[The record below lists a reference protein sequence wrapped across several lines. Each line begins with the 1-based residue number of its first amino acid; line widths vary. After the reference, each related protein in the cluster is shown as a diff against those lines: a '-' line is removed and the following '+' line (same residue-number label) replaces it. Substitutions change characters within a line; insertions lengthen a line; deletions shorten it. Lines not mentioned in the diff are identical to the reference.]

1 MKTST
6 ASFRLPDP
14 ARSRP
19 AQWPAFAFSAAIIG
33 TSLIALHP
41 GVNDCWSQI
50 SYPVIARVDEK
61 LLDYGLVIGPV
72 PESNAVPTKPMIAVV
87 FGCIGADDGIP
98 EAEEFPPQAIA
109 PKPLDPEP
117 VSAPVIRPA
126 TYQTKRPREHSEAQE
141 LLN

>member
-14 ARSRP
+14 APSRP
-19 AQWPAFAFSAAIIG
+19 AQWPAFAFIAAIVG

-41 GVNDCWSQI
+41 GVNDRWSQI

-61 LLDYGLVIGPV
+61 LLDYGMVIGPV
-72 PESNAVPTKPMIAVV
+72 PESNSVSTKPMIAVV
-87 FGCIGADDGIP
+87 FGCISADDEVP
-98 EAEEFPPQAIA
+98 EAEEFPPQSI
-109 PKPLDPEP
+109 EP
-117 VSAPVIRPA
+117 TVPATSVVRPA
-126 TYQTKRPREHSEAQE
+126 TFQTKRSRDHSEAQE

>member
-14 ARSRP
+14 APSRP
-19 AQWPAFAFSAAIIG
+19 AQWPAFAFIAAIVV

-41 GVNDCWSQI
+41 GVNDRWSRI

-72 PESNAVPTKPMIAVV
+72 PESNSVSTKPMIAVV
-87 FGCIGADDGIP
+87 FGCISADDEAP
-98 EAEEFPPQAIA
+98 EPEEFPPQTIEPTA
-109 PKPLDPEP
+109 PSTS
-117 VSAPVIRPA
+117 VVRPA
-126 TYQTKRPREHSEAQE
+126 TFQSKRPREHSEAQE